1 MAEKDA
7 EAEGDARAR
16 PRRRCTE
23 NPAGSSSSPGATR
36 PADALPPPRTPTGRV
51 LVVHANTK
59 SYGVGASGPKAS
71 NREFAFAAAD
81 YAAMRDSGAPY
92 SGDPR
97 QNKLLPLPR
106 PTYTEF
112 INRARRARMADRLD
126 FVFCHPDAA
135 HLPRGVDYSR
145 YDRVVYAGVS
155 FRRFARHWTPE
166 RQHLFKPAFQ
176 ARALAVL
183 CAAKRDPARLGAL
196 PFEVLCEVVALA
208 ASKSDARRDDYDDL
222 ATVRSGARHL
232 FLPAPGSSGIREAL
246 FDSVFGLS

>member
-1 MAEKDA
+1 METNT
-7 EAEGDARAR
+7 EAEGDARGR

-23 NPAGSSSSPGATR
+23 KPAGSSSSPGATR
-36 PADALPPPRTPTGRV
+36 PAEALPPPRTPTGRV

-59 SYGVGASGPKAS
+59 SYGGGASGPKAS

-81 YAAMRDSGAPY
+81 YVAMRDSGVPY

-97 QNKLLPLPR
+97 RNKLLPLPR

-155 FRRFARHWTPE
+155 LRRFARHWTPGASTSSS
-166 RQHLFKPAFQ
+166 RRSRR
-176 ARALAVL
+176 ARSR
-183 CAAKRDPARLGAL
+183 C
-196 PFEVLCEVVALA
+196 C
-208 ASKSDARRDDYDDL
+208 ARRS
-222 ATVRSGARHL
+222 ATRGGSARCPSRCCARSSRSRRARWRRARR
-232 FLPAPGSSGIREAL
+232 P
-246 FDSVFGLS
+246 